1 MDKIQEG
8 SYTVAAWFK
17 PEIAPPGTEDS
28 ANDAQYGIV
37 IKTGWHLGLSYSNNK
52 KFMMTH
58 WLKGDTDPVWKGIGT
73 WQDEY
78 DPGQWYHLVG
88 VVDQKEQVVKIYVD
102 GELKGTSD
110 PWDTGAK
117 TRDYEQQTWKIG
129 VAAPGSEK
137 YAWFAKAMID
147 DVRIYNGALS
157 DDQVQALYTAGSK
170 GKEK

>member
-1 MDKIQEG
+1 
-8 SYTVAAWFK
+8 
-17 PEIAPPGTEDS
+17 
-28 ANDAQYGIV
+28 
-37 IKTGWHLGLSYSNNK
+37 
-52 KFMMTH
+52 MTH
-58 WLKGDTDPVWKGIGT
+58 WIKGDTDPVWKGSGT

-102 GELKGTSD
+102 GDLKGTSD
-110 PWDTGAK
+110 PWDAGAK

-147 DVRIYNGALS
+147 DVRIYKGALT